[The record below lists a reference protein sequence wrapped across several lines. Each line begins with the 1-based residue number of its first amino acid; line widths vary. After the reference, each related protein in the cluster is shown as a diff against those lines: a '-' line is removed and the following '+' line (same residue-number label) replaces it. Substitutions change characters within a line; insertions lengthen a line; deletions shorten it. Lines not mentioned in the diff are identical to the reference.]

1 MNLPVGRGR
10 FGRDRI
16 SNLGNTP
23 GYTRAHPRSSK
34 FGSILGRD
42 RISNFR
48 KRRDCTRAHPRP
60 SETFGSAPVD
70 LLVSRGSIRATPTRS
85 RRTGLSGMLYPSL
98 LHTPYPSS
106 AANPLLRLATPDS
119 ASSVP
124 PNPFGCQGRSPPKVV
139 FAQDGCI
146 YYTGNSYP
154 IHMHGPVLR
163 ESHEES

>member
-70 LLVSRGSIRATPTRS
+70 LLVSRGSIRATPDPFAAYGSLCHALSIPLTHPLPLVRRQSSPTARNPRFRLFRPSEPLWLPRS
-85 RRTGLSGMLYPSL
+85 ATPESRVRARRVHL
-98 LHTPYPSS
+98 LHRQFLPDSHART
-106 AANPLLRLATPDS
+106 RLARKS
-119 ASSVP
+119 
-124 PNPFGCQGRSPPKVV
+124 
-139 FAQDGCI
+139 
-146 YYTGNSYP
+146 
-154 IHMHGPVLR
+154 
-163 ESHEES
+163 